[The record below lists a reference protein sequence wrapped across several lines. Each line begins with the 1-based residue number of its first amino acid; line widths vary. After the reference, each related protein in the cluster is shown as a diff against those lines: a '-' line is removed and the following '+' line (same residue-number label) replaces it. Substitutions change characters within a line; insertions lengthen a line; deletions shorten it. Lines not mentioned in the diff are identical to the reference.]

1 MSELETVLS
10 GHPFS
15 RRLLAKLAMPSLD
28 HDGTTRDIPS
38 YYQPNALLCG
48 IRLDG
53 CDLPLTVQVI
63 FPFTPFCMS
72 QVLLVK
78 PIGDLNALKLPPKF
92 ILKVYDP
99 RFYPYRLRTA
109 NKPWSYAAETEA
121 AEKRPA
127 RRNPEFDE
135 CNTPKT
141 DDAVSWEEF
150 FYQFSEEQ
158 FYYESSAYI
167 RLASLQ
173 GKVIPRYFGAGEL
186 RLEGRAISPHVI
198 ILEYIPDAQ
207 RLDAVDPNSVTLS
220 TAQSLI
226 DAAQKIDALGV
237 SHRDYNPGNI
247 LFSHG
252 KGMIIDFGGCNV
264 REIDSDEEWAAVVR
278 LDGNVWNMKKWMRN
292 LLKKSGLKNAF
303 IYFEAKKLTK
313 SL

>member
-1 MSELETVLS
+1 
-10 GHPFS
+10 
-15 RRLLAKLAMPSLD
+15 MPSLD
-28 HDGTTRDIPS
+28 HDSTTRDIPS

-78 PIGDLNALKLPPKF
+78 PIGDPNALKLPPKF

-167 RLASLQ
+167 RLAPLQ
-173 GKVIPRYFGAGEL
+173 GKVIPRPESFDSKDARFRLMSSYWSTFLMHSVWMPSTQTPSPSLLLSLSSTLL
-186 RLEGRAISPHVI
+186 RRSMPLGLVIETTIPAIFCFPT
-198 ILEYIPDAQ
+198 E
-207 RLDAVDPNSVTLS
+207 
-220 TAQSLI
+220 
-226 DAAQKIDALGV
+226 
-237 SHRDYNPGNI
+237 
-247 LFSHG
+247 
-252 KGMIIDFGGCNV
+252 KG
-264 REIDSDEEWAAVVR
+264 
-278 LDGNVWNMKKWMRN
+278 
-292 LLKKSGLKNAF
+292 
-303 IYFEAKKLTK
+303 
-313 SL
+313 